1 MENETLKQID
11 ERLQRIEKMLWAQK
25 TVLDLDEAVLYTG
38 YSRGYLYKLTSK
50 KQIPHYKKSRKIFFN
65 KAELDEWLQEQRIK
79 TDEEIES
86 EAQTYCRTHK

>member
-1 MENETLKQID
+1 METDRLTLID
-11 ERLQRIEKMLWAQK
+11 ERLERIEKMLWAQK

-65 KAELDEWLQEQRIK
+65 RTELDEWLQEQRIK

>member
-1 MENETLKQID
+1 MKTDRLKLID
-11 ERLQRIEKMLWAQK
+11 ERLERIEKMLMAQK

-65 KAELDEWLQEQRIK
+65 RTELDEWLQEQRIK